1 MNRLKPVAQEILDV
15 KKEMLNNNHS
25 FVVKKA
31 LEVAIDRM
39 LVEGYI
45 DLDIQL
51 YLKDNKYPLDELR
64 KVIESSDKYIKT
76 EEELLIEYETLTEKL
91 NVLLEGFGLNEDD
104 YYLNVDLQSDRI
116 NICKVFSLEEKF
128 LKRYFYIQG
137 DADEYF
143 EKLMKKKGFIQQSAV
158 LRLPRILANFIDM
171 YPPSSEYKL
180 IKSHAYFQADKRR
193 YSIDLVFSIDTTDV
207 EKMDLNS
214 PVLEEISNIINE
226 ANKYFE
232 DKLSI

>member
-1 MNRLKPVAQEILDV
+1 MNTLKPVAQEILDV

-128 LKRYFYIQG
+128 LKRYFY
-137 DADEYF
+137 
-143 EKLMKKKGFIQQSAV
+143 K
-158 LRLPRILANFIDM
+158 N
-171 YPPSSEYKL
+171 
-180 IKSHAYFQADKRR
+180 
-193 YSIDLVFSIDTTDV
+193 
-207 EKMDLNS
+207 
-214 PVLEEISNIINE
+214 
-226 ANKYFE
+226 
-232 DKLSI
+232 